1 MTGSVAGI
9 VLAGG
14 RSSRMG
20 TSKALL
26 VYHGQPLYVHMMGV
40 LRAAGL
46 DHVYISGDVLD
57 IDCVPD
63 MHPHEGPARAI
74 ADLQEK
80 FSGQYTRLLIVPV
93 DMPLLTSAVLR
104 TLLDQ
109 PGSSHLQ
116 GHPFPLCLE
125 VRRIDARVTSMYG
138 LIAASRVTVLPC
150 PTIYERLMHNA
161 NTPAE
166 WQILQA

>member
-40 LRAAGL
+40 LQAAGL
-46 DHVYISGDVLD
+46 EHIYVSGTVPDV
-57 IDCVPD
+57 DCVPD

-74 ADLQEK
+74 AGLQEK

-93 DMPLLTSAVLR
+93 DMPLLTPAVLR
-104 TLLDQ
+104 TLLEQ

-116 GHPFPLCLE
+116 DHPFPLCLD
-125 VRRIDARVTSMYG
+125 VGSIDNTVTSMYG
-138 LIAASRVTVLPC
+138 LIAACRVNVLPC
-150 PTIYERLMHNA
+150 PSGYEKLMHNA
-161 NTPAE
+161 NTPDE
-166 WQILQA
+166 WQVLQA